1 MGLRARI
8 VRRWNRRDVVAVLV
22 IGVTVAFVT
31 GTTLLVIAATS
42 QTTDV
47 AREFDRVGDVTTVA
61 SMDEAT
67 ERAGPDAVVLPL
79 ARITDATGGERSD
92 GDIPEGTGGRSK
104 R

>member
-31 GTTLLVIAATS
+31 GTTLLVVAATT

-47 AREFDRVGDVTTVA
+47 AREFDRVGDVGVVE
-61 SMDEAT
+61 SVDEARA
-67 ERAGPDAVVLPL
+67 RAGPDDAILPL
-79 ARITDATGGERSD
+79 ARVTDATGGERSD